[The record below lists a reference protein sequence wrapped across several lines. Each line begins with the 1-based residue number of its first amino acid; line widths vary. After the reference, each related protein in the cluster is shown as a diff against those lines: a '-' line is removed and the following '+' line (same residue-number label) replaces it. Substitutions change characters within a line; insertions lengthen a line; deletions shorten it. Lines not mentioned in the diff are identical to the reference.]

1 MILSLEERES
11 SFSLLPLASQLKL
24 TRFDRLLCSSS
35 ALSIAYESDVTK
47 LRPNSFTVISVNY
60 ASVWKRETDYQ
71 IPAELPA
78 CPPGGCHCSWN
89 WIHTS
94 MNTNAQGRGE
104 GYGSEMVRL
113 LLLCPSLT
121 VSSKR
126 TFVRHRFSPLP
137 WHFLYSITSSS
148 SATSPD
154 LPTLPTRSRSLPAR
168 SRLSARMTRPT
179 ARSEPSI
186 PTCTSPPRA
195 DLCDGSS
202 PPM

>member
-94 MNTNAQGRGE
+94 MNTNAQGRLRIG
-104 GYGSEMVRL
+104 
-113 LLLCPSLT
+113 
-121 VSSKR
+121 
-126 TFVRHRFSPLP
+126 
-137 WHFLYSITSSS
+137 
-148 SATSPD
+148 
-154 LPTLPTRSRSLPAR
+154 
-168 SRLSARMTRPT
+168 
-179 ARSEPSI
+179 
-186 PTCTSPPRA
+186 
-195 DLCDGSS
+195 DGTSS
-202 PPM
+202 PPLSIPHGLEQANICPTSFFPSALALSLQYHLLFKCNVTGSPYTTDQVQVAPGQISTLCEDDKANCTIGAKHPHLYVPASSRPVRWE